1 MPMLKFFIQSKHMTD
16 HSVTIQRLFESQKF
30 PEVIS
35 FSLENS
41 ISPLTD
47 PGSSLIVAAS
57 YFRLG
62 NFSKSFEF
70 LNSLEPFFP
79 ENSEYLSLYAATS
92 RRLGDYS
99 KASELFLKALRISPE
114 SKEIKNNYANL
125 LIDLKKFTEAHEILD
140 KLISDHPS
148 YQDALTNMARLKSLV
163 ELASDSKQDYSSIQA
178 SNDSQ
183 VSNTLDPLMLA
194 FTEEE
199 VQRFKK
205 SVSTNTN
212 TPTLETNS
220 LQKGLPNMTAE
231 SVAQDQLK
239 LANQAVIDGN
249 PMFALSL
256 CEKALPH
263 LPASSALYDCAC
275 DACISLEKFDKAE
288 LYALHSIIT
297 GQPSF
302 KNYFNLASFAV
313 CEMICL
319 WLSTISLRLLLL
331 IQVMSS

>member
-1 MPMLKFFIQSKHMTD
+1 
-16 HSVTIQRLFESQKF
+16 
-30 PEVIS
+30 
-35 FSLENS
+35 
-41 ISPLTD
+41 
-47 PGSSLIVAAS
+47 
-57 YFRLG
+57 
-62 NFSKSFEF
+62 
-70 LNSLEPFFP
+70 
-79 ENSEYLSLYAATS
+79 
-92 RRLGDYS
+92 
-99 KASELFLKALRISPE
+99 
-114 SKEIKNNYANL
+114 
-125 LIDLKKFTEAHEILD
+125 
-140 KLISDHPS
+140 
-148 YQDALTNMARLKSLV
+148 MARLKSIF
-163 ELASDSKQDYSSIQA
+163 ELDSDSKQDHSSIQA

-302 KNYFNLASFAV
+302 KNYFNLATFAS
-313 CEMICL
+313 MRND
-319 WLSTISLRLLLL
+319 LSLAQYYFSKASAIDPSNVQLAQLKKNLTDITNKNQLFKF
-331 IQVMSS
+331 I